1 MPRTYGKVKQTRLS
15 FTPVASS
22 ASPGAER
29 SPGSDRVAKVRYEH
43 PSKVTLSRGRLRID
57 DYPAFSRND
66 GAAGSVEASSL
77 STPVKKKKKDRK
89 NRKKGSKSKVKGKG
103 DEGQIK
109 EEESSDD
116 ERKESSVRQSQ
127 SQSRLSASSDED
139 DDIVQAS
146 ARRRRGQ
153 SGVVVFDEDSE
164 SDSDGSA
171 TPVPTTRKSHEGKE
185 SRDKATSSS
194 SRKLRSGK
202 TSGNKGSNAEMR
214 TPLKRKYTATE
225 SEDDSESP
233 VLTGRSSRTRPST
246 RQPLE
251 QNSSGAS
258 DEEEVVA
265 HSTTRRLKRGAAPS
279 TAFPVDDS
287 DDSDDVIL
295 SSPAKRRR
303 LDNGPEALRT
313 PRQTSDQDR
322 LDLEEDL
329 EDLKDSAVK
338 KTRTRGRPADSARLT
353 RQKQLELLRRRRAG
367 EKAISVSESQHSDN
381 ESDGEG
387 EQSESVEELDEDES
401 GSEDSQDSDVEPPVS
416 ENEDLDRY
424 EDDFVLQDDEGE
436 LGAPTDLADMPFE
449 FTRHSYKK
457 PKEFFR
463 DVVEWMVHN
472 KLNPAFPRN
481 DPVYQVA
488 FMKLEDEVKGR
499 AGSQLVSTVW
509 NSDFRRALMAR
520 PQIEVTLFPITEGHP
535 CDACNRSG
543 HPASF
548 DVKLYGKPYSLET
561 LEPLSDDEDS
571 DEQSEESHDTRD
583 KDKDGNPLPDEDRRF
598 YLGRHCKSRATMA
611 HTLVHWRFHLS
622 EWVISYLEHQGVFSD
637 EKIIERS
644 HWSVKRQTKY
654 ANEVVDNMVETGE
667 VKRLWRDFHIN
678 LTAARETTESRW

>member
-29 SPGSDRVAKVRYEH
+29 SPGSDRVAKMRYEN
-43 PSKVTLSRGRLRID
+43 PSNVTVSRGRLRID
-57 DYPAFSRND
+57 DYPAFSRD
-66 GAAGSVEASSL
+66 GGGASM
-77 STPVKKKKKDRK
+77 STPVKKKKEK
-89 NRKKGSKSKVKGKG
+89 NKKKGSKSKVKRKG

-116 ERKESSVRQSQ
+116 ERKESSVQQSQ
-127 SQSRLSASSDED
+127 SQPRLSVSSDED

-153 SGVVVFDEDSE
+153 AGVVVLDDNSE

-171 TPVPTTRKSHEGKE
+171 TPVPTTRKKE
-185 SRDKATSSS
+185 SREKASSSS

-202 TSGNKGSNAEMR
+202 TPGKTGSNTEMR

-246 RQPLE
+246 QQPLE
-251 QNSSGAS
+251 KDSAGAS
-258 DEEEVVA
+258 DEEEVVT

-313 PRQTSDQDR
+313 RRQTSDQDR

-367 EKAISVSESQHSDN
+367 EKATSVSESQHSDD

-387 EQSESVEELDEDES
+387 EQGKSVEELEDES
-401 GSEDSQDSDVEPPVS
+401 ESEDSQNSDVEPPVS

-472 KLNPAFPRN
+472 KLNPAFPRS

-548 DVKLYGKPYSLET
+548 DIKLYGKPYSLET
-561 LEPLSDDEDS
+561 LEPLSDEEDS

-583 KDKDGNPLPDEDRRF
+583 KDNDGNPLPDEDRRF

-611 HTLVHWRFHLS
+611 HTLVHWRFHLN

-654 ANEVVDNMVETGE
+654 ANEVVDSMVETGE
-667 VKRLWRDFHIN
+667 VNRLWRDFHIN
-678 LTAARETTESRW
+678 LKAARETTESRW